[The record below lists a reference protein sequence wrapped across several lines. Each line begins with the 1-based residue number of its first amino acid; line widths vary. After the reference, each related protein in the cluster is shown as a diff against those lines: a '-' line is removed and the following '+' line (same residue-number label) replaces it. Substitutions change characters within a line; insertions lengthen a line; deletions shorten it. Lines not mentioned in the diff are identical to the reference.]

1 MDLSNTMAQKILIIE
16 DDRFLRKI
24 YKNKLEAEGFE
35 VMEAIEGE
43 EGIHKVQN
51 EQPNLVLLDL
61 MLPRKDGFDVLSDIK
76 KDPNTKDIPI
86 IILTVLGQESDIK
99 RGLDLGATN
108 YLVKGQT
115 DLNQVVKVIKQ
126 TLGIK

>member
-1 MDLSNTMAQKILIIE
+1 MAQKILIIE

>member
-1 MDLSNTMAQKILIIE
+1 MSQKILIIE

-35 VMEAIEGE
+35 VVEAIEGE
-43 EGIHKVQN
+43 EGVHKVES
-51 EQPNLVLLDL
+51 EQPVLVLLDL
-61 MLPRKDGFDVLSDIK
+61 MLPRKDGFDVLADIK
-76 KDPNTKDIPI
+76 KNPKIKDIPV

-126 TLGIK
+126 TLGLK

>member
-1 MDLSNTMAQKILIIE
+1 MAQKILIIE

-35 VMEAIEGE
+35 VIEAIEGE
-43 EGIHKVQN
+43 EGVHKVQS
-51 EQPNLVLLDL
+51 EEPNLVLLDL
-61 MLPRKDGFDVLSDIK
+61 MLPRKDGFDVLADVK
-76 KDPNTKDIPI
+76 KDPKVKDIPV

>member
-1 MDLSNTMAQKILIIE
+1 MAHKILIIE

-35 VMEAIEGE
+35 VTEATEGE
-43 EGIHKVQN
+43 EGVHKAQS
-51 EQPNLVLLDL
+51 ELPNLILLDL
-61 MLPRKDGFDVLSDIK
+61 MLPRKDGFDVLTDIK
-76 KDPNTKDIPI
+76 KDLKTKDIPV

-99 RGLDLGATN
+99 RGLDLGAVN

-115 DLNQVVKVIKQ
+115 DLNQVVKVIKD
-126 TLGIK
+126 TLGIKS

>member
-1 MDLSNTMAQKILIIE
+1 MPQKVLIIE

-35 VMEAIEGE
+35 VTEAIEGE
-43 EGIHKVQN
+43 EGLHKSVSDS
-51 EQPNLVLLDL
+51 PDLIVLDL
-61 MLPRKDGFDVLSDIK
+61 MLPRKDGFDVLQDIK
-76 KDPNTKDIPI
+76 KNPQTKDIPV

-108 YLVKGQT
+108 YLIKGQT
-115 DLNQVVKVIKQ
+115 DLNQVVKVVKQ